1 MNPFGL
7 QTIAEPLPGLLLLEP
22 KRHGD
27 DRGYF
32 METYR
37 EGEGAIR
44 WVQDNE
50 SMSHR
55 GVLRGMHFQRPPHAQ
70 AKLVSVVQGSVY
82 DVVVDLRPASPTYG
96 QHFGTVLSG
105 ENHRRLFIPEG
116 FAHGFLTLDDHS
128 IFQYKCSALYAP
140 GSEGA
145 IDYRDANLGIDWAA
159 AWGSDPQS
167 WRVSDKDQHGMAFA
181 SFDSPFVGPE
191 YTPA

>member
-37 EGEGAIR
+37 EGEEAIR

-116 FAHGFLTLDDHS
+116 FAHGFLTLDDH
-128 IFQYKCSALYAP
+128 
-140 GSEGA
+140 
-145 IDYRDANLGIDWAA
+145 
-159 AWGSDPQS
+159 
-167 WRVSDKDQHGMAFA
+167 
-181 SFDSPFVGPE
+181 
-191 YTPA
+191 